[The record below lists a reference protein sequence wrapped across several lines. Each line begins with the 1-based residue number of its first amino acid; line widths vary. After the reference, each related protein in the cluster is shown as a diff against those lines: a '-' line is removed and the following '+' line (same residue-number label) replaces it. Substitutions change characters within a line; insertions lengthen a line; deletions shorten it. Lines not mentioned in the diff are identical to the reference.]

1 VIKLTQ
7 DIAFPF
13 ENAANPKRQ
22 VTLMLQQRELFLHQQ
37 DEDFS
42 EDILPSGGNKEHMQI
57 VMEALGEIVHE
68 YAQKKRVRQ
77 EEDEEEEY

>member
-1 VIKLTQ
+1 
-7 DIAFPF
+7 
-13 ENAANPKRQ
+13 
-22 VTLMLQQRELFLHQQ
+22 MLQQRDIFLQHQ

-68 YAQKKRVRQ
+68 YAQKKRVR
-77 EEDEEEEY
+77 EEDEEEEEY